1 MRCVAEIR
9 SFRLLQLFHR
19 SNGAETSASNRRAE
33 LDAAAKPTI
42 AKRRAKVAT
51 RHTAAGFKVG
61 RYKRK
66 SSNFRRRKKNNK
78 QAVFRELLESFSAP
92 VVATVVRPAKI
103 ELEDEPPMTEC
114 AVASQPREIVVEV
127 VVNGASKQEA
137 MTRDVQS
144 RESVRSVRLRQ
155 IVFVR
160 RAYDKLQNAL
170 CHSRN

>member
-1 MRCVAEIR
+1 M
-9 SFRLLQLFHR
+9 
-19 SNGAETSASNRRAE
+19 
-33 LDAAAKPTI
+33 
-42 AKRRAKVAT
+42 
-51 RHTAAGFKVG
+51 
-61 RYKRK
+61 
-66 SSNFRRRKKNNK
+66 
-78 QAVFRELLESFSAP
+78 
-92 VVATVVRPAKI
+92 VATVVRPAKI